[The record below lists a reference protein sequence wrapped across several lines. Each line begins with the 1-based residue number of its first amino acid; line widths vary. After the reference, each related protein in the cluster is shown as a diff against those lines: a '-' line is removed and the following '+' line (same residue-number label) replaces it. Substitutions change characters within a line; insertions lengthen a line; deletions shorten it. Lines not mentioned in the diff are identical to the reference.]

1 MLDGWDKN
9 FCRNTSADG
18 SWSSM
23 LMKLISNF
31 KLIDTYNRSLY
42 EAGIGF
48 GKYYSE
54 YPDLILGL
62 ELSTQPHKT
71 QLLLECQLW

>member
-1 MLDGWDKN
+1 
-9 FCRNTSADG
+9 
-18 SWSSM
+18 
-23 LMKLISNF
+23 MKLVFNF

>member
-1 MLDGWDKN
+1 MGQKLVPKHFGGRLLK
-9 FCRNTSADG
+9 
-18 SWSSM
+18 
-23 LMKLISNF
+23 LMKLVFNF